1 MFITI
6 YFCIIV
12 FIIILVLFIEIQV
25 RLESY
30 KKSGSQIIMIK
41 ITVFKGLNIYEND
54 ISAIFRQKKRLNEYQ
69 FSIVYKKIAAIIK
82 SIKIID
88 KSIRKMLDRILIKEL
103 KIHLTA
109 GAGEAFMTGIINGVL
124 WMLTAIIDTFISNNV
139 RVLLK
144 SIIIKSDFK
153 EKIFKM
159 DIGCIIVLRI
169 AYIMDVAVKILILY
183 YKEKL
188 IMNNKKRRCVNCLNI
203 L

>member
-88 KSIRKMLDRILIKEL
+88 KSIRKLLDRILIKEL

-159 DIGCIIVLRI
+159 DIGCIIVFRI
-169 AYIMDVAVKILILY
+169 VYIMDVAVKILILY

-203 L
+203 Q